1 MTPSNRW
8 FPSSLQDRA
17 GWCANFSIQFTDK
30 AVALGFTAGDATA
43 NAADCKLVVDLALIL
58 TQVDVYAEAVR
69 KYRDLVLDGEDG
81 NLTPAFPDLPG
92 YTDPSGPEAGVFDR
106 IDKLVKRIRVS
117 PAYTPEIGALMGILP
132 QSVTRPP
139 DNEMQPEL
147 KSETLPGSVIEV
159 KFKRGSTDGIVI
171 ETKVGD
177 SETWTEA
184 GKFAVSPAE
193 LVIPSVG
200 PNTSSFVQIRARY
213 LDGNSPIGQYSPAI
227 STVTQPAG

>member
-1 MTPSNRW
+1 MTPSSRW
-8 FPSSLQDRA
+8 FPGSLQERA
-17 GWCANFSIQFTDK
+17 GWCANFSIQFTDN
-30 AVALGFTAGDATA
+30 AVALGFTAADATA
-43 NAADCKLVVDLALIL
+43 NAADCALVVDMAAIM
-58 TQVDVYAEAVR
+58 TQFDAYSAAIR
-69 KYRDLVLDGEDG
+69 QYRDLVLEGEDG
-81 NLTPAFPDLPG
+81 NLTPAFPDLPS
-92 YTDPSGPEAGVFDR
+92 YNNPSGPEAGVFDR
-106 IDKLVKRIRVS
+106 IDKLVRRIRVS
-117 PAYTPEIGALMGILP
+117 PAYTEEIGALMGILP

-139 DNEMQPEL
+139 DNEMQPTL
-147 KSETLPGSVIEV
+147 RSETLPGSVIEV

-184 GKFAVSPAE
+184 GKFVVSPAE
-193 LVIPSVG
+193 LVIPGKG